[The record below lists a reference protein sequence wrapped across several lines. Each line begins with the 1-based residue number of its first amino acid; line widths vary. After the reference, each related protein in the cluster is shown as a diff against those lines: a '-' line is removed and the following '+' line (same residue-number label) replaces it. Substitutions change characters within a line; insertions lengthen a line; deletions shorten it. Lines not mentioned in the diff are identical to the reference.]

1 MDYENIISILEKNG
15 MNDCEELVSNDSY
28 IVIKFCYDFD
38 KDEISAARKY
48 ANEESGLEEDS
59 SDWYDN
65 YYLAYLLDIAKDN
78 IQEVVEE
85 VCEEFDIEG
94 EFREIEEN
102 ESAEYMKG
110 IVIFCEDSSDIDLEE
125 ILSDYM

>member
-1 MDYENIISILEKNG
+1 MDYDKIISILEQNG
-15 MNDCEELVSNDSY
+15 MAEAEELVANDSY
-28 IVIKFCYDFD
+28 IVIRFCYDFD
-38 KDEISAARKY
+38 RDEMSAARKY

-78 IQEVVEE
+78 IQEVIEE

-94 EFREIEEN
+94 EFREIKEN

-110 IVIFCEDSSDIDLEE
+110 IAIFCEDSSDIDLEE